1 MSPDKPTILVVED
14 DPPILAG
21 LLDLLVFHGCRPT
34 GLADGQAGL
43 CAAQA
48 SRFDLLILDVMLP
61 GADGFAI
68 CRAARQCWP
77 GAGILML
84 TARGAEA
91 DVVRGFE
98 AGADDYVCKP
108 FSVRELMLRV
118 QALLRRLGRD
128 AAPAALR
135 IGPLRL
141 DGANLTARCGE
152 RQVALTRR
160 ELDLLALLGRR
171 PERIVSRRELLR
183 EVWHYADA
191 EIETRT
197 VEIHIQKL
205 RRKLAQLTGGTGMIE
220 TVRGEGWRL
229 AGEA

>member
-1 MSPDKPTILVVED
+1 MKRDAPAILIVED
-14 DPPILAG
+14 DPPILSG
-21 LLDLLVFHGCRPT
+21 LLDVLVFHGYRPT
-34 GLADGQAGL
+34 GLADGHAGL
-43 CAAQA
+43 EAAAQGG
-48 SRFDLLILDVMLP
+48 FDLLILDVMLP

-68 CRAARQCWP
+68 CRSARERWP
-77 GAGILML
+77 ALGILML

-118 QALLRRLGRD
+118 QALLRRLGRSEV
-128 AAPAALR
+128 PARLKLGAVTFD
-135 IGPLRL
+135 GPS
-141 DGANLTARCGE
+141 LTARCGS
-152 RQVALTRR
+152 RQVSVTRR
-160 ELDLLALLGRR
+160 ELDLLARLSRQ

-191 EIETRT
+191 DIETRT

-205 RRKLAQLTGGTGMIE
+205 RRKLSQLTGGTGLIQ

-229 AGEA
+229 EVP